1 MFAYHVND
9 PRRYGVVEFDKDMN
23 ALSLEEKPAQPRS
36 NYAVP
41 GLYFYDNSVVDMAK
55 NLQPSAR

>member
-1 MFAYHVND
+1 VFAYHVND

>member
-1 MFAYHVND
+1 VFAYHVND
-9 PRRYGVVEFDKDMN
+9 PRRYGIVEFDKDMN

>member
-1 MFAYHVND
+1 VND
-9 PRRYGVVEFDKDMN
+9 PRRYGIVEFDKDMN